1 MMKKL
6 SLLLIG
12 LIVMGFLNA
21 QSIKRAS
28 INSGGLSGANLLFSV
43 GQVAPFSGNAG
54 DYNITIGFQQPVG
67 IPLDTTLTIIGKTSF
82 CEGDSVVF
90 QLNTNPHIHWCLNNV
105 VIDSSDKSSFAALKS
120 GNYYAVVFDDFGNS
134 DTTRTV
140 QVTTTVSTEIFNPLP
155 DTIRTQ
161 GSSYLLDATAGYT
174 KYTWSNG
181 DSTQTVTVFNSGKHK
196 VSVTASLGCRLSDST
211 YLIMS
216 DTIKIYIPDIIG
228 SCVDTIEVPVRVNN
242 FNYMLSAQMS
252 ISFLEDWLNYQG
264 VSNYGPASLGLDQS
278 NFNYPTSD
286 RLSFAWNSSNL
297 APVDLPDSTILFTLK
312 FTRIQGSPSRTVPI
326 GVINTPVDIEF
337 VDGDLQSRIFKTT
350 NGSVLLNCN
359 SDTIGLYIPTIKGT
373 CSTTVDVP
381 VKVVDFNNL
390 IAMQGSINWNPLDLR
405 FDTVVNVGPPQLS
418 MDTRNF
424 GTAQKSN
431 GKLQFSWSSEDLVGV
446 DLPDSTTLFTIRYTI
461 LANSVKTIPITI
473 TGDPAA
479 LEFINESLVED
490 SVRITNGSVVVECG
504 AIVSGKVKTPLNNA
518 VKGVTVSIIG
528 NNETIKDT
536 TDNNGDYSFSAVR
549 DSAYIITPSKN
560 NEVNRTNGVTT
571 LDIALIQAH
580 ILSNQLFDAG
590 YKVIAADV
598 NSSGT
603 ISTIDI
609 LYTRRL
615 ILGIDT
621 SFPGNRTWAF
631 VDADHSFANILK
643 PFPFPSSDT
652 LVINNDTTKNFIA
665 VKLGD
670 VNYDRDTTKNSAY
683 RYKLAPLEFYYDTVV
698 VNTGAGSIVKVQI
711 RSKKLQEV
719 MGFQFTLNWDKSQ
732 LLFDSIA
739 NNVLGVFYGDR
750 WKDEGMLSVSWNDP
764 NAQRRNLKENEL
776 LFELV
781 YKASSQLS
789 RTSLKLSD
797 DKIGREAFDG
807 KYMLLGMQLDAA
819 PIMKMNAIPE
829 GLNSALR
836 VYPNPA
842 GRKFTV
848 EYQSKTAGDGQLRL
862 FDAGGKVIHEQEVKV
877 KSGLNSYEVML
888 NSQPA
893 SSTYILQ
900 MVQGIDVKTS
910 KVVISNK

>member
-6 SLLLIG
+6 FFFFIATLA
-12 LIVMGFLNA
+12 LNLTHA
-21 QSIKRAS
+21 QTIKRAS

-43 GQVAPFSGNAG
+43 GQVAPSSGNAG
-54 DYNITIGFQQPVG
+54 SYNITLGFQQPVA
-67 IPLDTTLTIIGKTSF
+67 IPLDTTLTIIGDTTF
-82 CEGDSVVF
+82 CAGDSVVF
-90 QLNTNPHIHWCLNNV
+90 QLNTNPHIHWYLNDIL
-105 VIDSSDKSSFAALKS
+105 IDSSDNASFAAMQS
-120 GNYYAVVFDDFGNS
+120 GSYYAVVFDDFGNS

-161 GSSYLLDATAGYT
+161 GSSYLLDASAGYT

-181 DSTQTVTVFNSGKHK
+181 DTTQTVTVFNSGKHK

-252 ISFLEDWLNYQG
+252 ISFLEDWLKYQG

-297 APVDLPDSTILFTLK
+297 TPVDLPDSTILFTLK

-326 GVINTPVDIEF
+326 GVVNTPVDIEF
-337 VDGDLQSRIFKTT
+337 VDGDLNNRAYKTT

-359 SDTIGLYIPTIKGT
+359 SDTVGLYIPTIKGT
-373 CSTTVDVP
+373 CSNTVDVP
-381 VKVVDFNNL
+381 VKVLDFNNL

-405 FDTVVNVGPPQLS
+405 FDTVVNVGPAQLS

-424 GTAQKSN
+424 GTAQKST

-461 LANSVKTIPITI
+461 LANAVKIIPISI
-473 TGDPAA
+473 TSDPLK
-479 LEFINESLVED
+479 LEFIKDSYVED
-490 SVRITNGSVVVECG
+490 SVKITNGSVVVECG

-518 VKGVTVSIIG
+518 VKGVTVTIIG
-528 NNETIKDT
+528 NNATVKDT

-571 LDIALIQAH
+571 LDIALMQAH

-603 ISTIDI
+603 VSTIDI

-631 VDADHSFANILK
+631 VDADHSFANVLK
-643 PFPFPSSDT
+643 PFPYPSADT

-670 VNYDRDTTKNSAY
+670 VNYDRDPTKNSAY
-683 RYKLAPLEFYYDTVV
+683 RSKAAPLEFYYDTVIV
-698 VNTGAGSIVKVQI
+698 KSGAGEIIKVQI
-711 RSKKLQEV
+711 KSKKLQEV
-719 MGFQFTLNWDKSQ
+719 LGFQFTLNWDKSQ
-732 LLFDSIA
+732 LQFDSIT
-739 NNVLGVFYGDR
+739 NNALGIFYGDR
-750 WKDEGMLSVSWNDP
+750 WKDEGMLTISWNDP
-764 NAQRRNLKENEL
+764 AAQRRNLKADEL

-781 YKASSQLS
+781 YKAGNQLNK
-789 RTSLKLSD
+789 TKLTLGD

-807 KYMLLGMQLDAA
+807 KYNLLGLQLDAA

-829 GLNSALR
+829 GANSALR

-842 GRKFTV
+842 GRTFTV
-848 EYQSKTAGDGQLRL
+848 EYQSKSAGEGQLRL
-862 FDAGGKVIHEQEVKV
+862 FDAAGKQVHEQPVKV
-877 KSGLNSYEVML
+877 KEGVNSYRVTL
-888 NSQPA
+888 QNQPA

-900 MVQGIDVKTS
+900 MVQDGD
-910 KVVISNK
+910 ISTTKIILNK